1 MKNHFI
7 TASMILMT
15 LLFASTGYAQSRTAC
30 IPKTGYWVLVSNVKE
45 KKMTTVQFYTDAHQ
59 LIYEDRVT
67 DQKLNLNRLK
77 TLRCLR
83 KGLDSALIAWNQQ
96 KKAQYDKN
104 WIASNMK
111 N

>member
-7 TASMILMT
+7 TTCMVILA
-15 LLFASTGYAQSRTAC
+15 LLFASTGNAQSRSAC
-30 IPKTGYWVLVSNVKE
+30 IPKTGYWVLISNINVK
-45 KKMTTVQFYTDAHQ
+45 KATTVQFYTDANQ
-59 LIYEDRVT
+59 LIYEEFVKDK
-67 DQKLNLNRLK
+67 KLNLNRLK

-104 WIASNMK
+104 WIAANLK
-111 N
+111 